1 MEIDAK
7 LIITLGGMLISIV
20 SAAAIV
26 KQKLSSVI
34 EQLEKVSR
42 DYEER
47 LRDLDRR
54 TDRQENAIDLNQQKT
69 HVLSS
74 IMSPERLE
82 KNNRELERILLMA
95 KNNETRITHLEKIH
109 NNRHFYVPKPTYED

>member
-1 MEIDAK
+1 MELDGK
-7 LIITLGGMLISIV
+7 LLITLGGMLVSIV

-54 TDRQENAIDLNQQKT
+54 SDRQENAIDLNQQKT

-82 KNNRELERILLMA
+82 KNNRELERILVLA
-95 KNNETRITHLEKIH
+95 STNENRISKLERMH
-109 NNRHFYVPKPTYED
+109 NGKHPSVE

>member
-1 MEIDAK
+1 MEVDAK
-7 LIITLGGMLISIV
+7 LLITLGGMLVSIV

-26 KQKLSSVI
+26 KQKLSAIILETSKFSVDV
-34 EQLEKVSR
+34 EN
-42 DYEER
+42 R
-47 LRDLDRR
+47 LRDLDKR
-54 TDRQENAIDLNQQKT
+54 TDRQENLIDLNAQKT
-69 HVLSS
+69 HVLSG

-109 NNRHFYVPKPTYED
+109 NNRHFYVPKPVYDD

>member
-34 EQLEKVSR
+34 EQLDKHSTDVEL
-42 DYEER
+42 R
-47 LRDLDRR
+47 LRDLDKR
-54 TDRQENAIDLNQQKT
+54 TDRQENLIDLNAQKT
-69 HVLSS
+69 HVLSG

-82 KNNRELERILLMA
+82 INNREIERILVTSSTNSDRLT
-95 KNNETRITHLEKIH
+95 KLEKMH
-109 NNRHFYVPKPTYED
+109 NGVHPAVEK